1 MDNAYEIC
9 TRWLSET
16 MAQKGVEP
24 HELEAG
30 RMFLSIP
37 DNKYGYVV

>member
-16 MAQKGVEP
+16 MMKKGVEP
-24 HELEAG
+24 RELEAG
-30 RMFLSIP
+30 RVLLSTP
-37 DNKYGYVV
+37 DNKPGYTA